1 MSGGRARNNLKAEHE
16 VELALRQLEVQAV
29 NFAYRFIKDS
39 TVRQDYIAKTR
50 AFSEQILASYRSGAL
65 SAKQAAE
72 AAHQMRNEIMEFA
85 RTRSSDLGR
94 AKAQSL
100 KAQGLDFD
108 DLAEKYAL
116 RKFRNSF
123 RLLTEAQQTQIY
135 LEIAEAAGRAN
146 PRVNASAARLGAVGR
161 GLWMLSAVVAV
172 YNVGTAEYKG
182 HALGREASNIGG
194 GFAGGAAGGA
204 VAGIWLGPVGV
215 AFGVVIGG
223 VLGSITA
230 DQAYIEITGPRDDS
244 VRKILPRFTRMF
256 HVDEA
261 GIAKALVEEV
271 GIDLDA
277 VLAVFRELDR
287 SYSSDS
293 DDVAVLYLNLLR
305 SNGHTAIIEGLRLHN
320 ELRAFLIHC
329 LETGWTSKEEKALI
343 GYLRSLTA
351 VQ

>member
-16 VELALRQLEVQAV
+16 VELALRQLESQAV
-29 NFAYRFIKDS
+29 NFAFRFIQDS
-39 TVRQDYIAKTR
+39 AVRRDYIAKTK

-100 KAQGLDFD
+100 KAQGLDFA
-108 DLAEKYAL
+108 DLAEKYAQ
-116 RKFRNSF
+116 RKFGNAF
-123 RLLTEAQQTQIY
+123 RLLTDAQRTEIY

-146 PRVNASAARLGAVGR
+146 PRVSASAARLGAVGR
-161 GLWMLSAVVAV
+161 GLWVLSAVIAV
-172 YNVGTAEYKG
+172 YNVGTAEHKI
-182 HALGREASNIGG
+182 HALGRETFNIGG

-230 DQAYIEITGPRDDS
+230 DQAYIEITGPREDA
-244 VRKILPRFTRMF
+244 VRKFLPRFTRMF

-277 VLAVFRELDR
+277 VLAVFQELDR
-287 SYSSDS
+287 SYSSDV

-305 SNGHTAIIEGLRLHN
+305 SNNQTSIIEGVRLHN
-320 ELRAFLIHC
+320 ELRAFLIDS
-329 LETGWTSKEEKALI
+329 LESGWTTDEEKALI
-343 GYLRSLTA
+343 GYLKALPA
-351 VQ
+351 VP